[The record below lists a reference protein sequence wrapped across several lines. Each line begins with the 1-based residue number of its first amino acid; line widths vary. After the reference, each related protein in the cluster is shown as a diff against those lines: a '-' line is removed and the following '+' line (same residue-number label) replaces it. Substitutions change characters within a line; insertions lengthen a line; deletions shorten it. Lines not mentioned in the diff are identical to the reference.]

1 MGNVTCLFTQIAP
14 VSPTE
19 GSLAMTMPTM
29 LGAETVAP
37 DTTSLSSFLPVADLG
52 VLAVN
57 AFVIHAEQPI
67 LVDTGAAALR
77 QPFLAALAD
86 AIDPSDLRYIFLS
99 HMDADHLGNLD
110 AVLALA
116 PQAKVL
122 TNFLGMA
129 KMMLQERDL
138 SRVSLIEPG
147 SEIDLGD
154 RRLVPLKP
162 PYYDAPETTGFFD
175 TKSRVL
181 FSADAFGALLESP
194 ETEAAAIAPDAL
206 RDGMLGWA
214 AIDAPWLATADG
226 GKFGRLLRNIE
237 RLDPTAIV
245 SGHLP
250 VARGVTGRL
259 TRNLNDALSGGTF
272 AVPDHD
278 TFERL
283 LAEVAAAA

>member
-1 MGNVTCLFTQIAP
+1 
-14 VSPTE
+14 
-19 GSLAMTMPTM
+19 MTMPIM

-37 DTTSLSSFLPVADLG
+37 DTLSLSSFMPVADLG

-57 AFVIHAEQPI
+57 AFVIRAEQPV

-77 QPFLAALAD
+77 EPFLAALSD
-86 AIDPSDLRYIFLS
+86 AIDPADLRYIFLS

-129 KMMLQERDL
+129 KLMLQERDL
-138 SRVSLIEPG
+138 SRVTLIEPG
-147 SEIDLGD
+147 STIDLGD
-154 RRLVPLKP
+154 RNLVPLKP

-175 TKSRVL
+175 TRSGVL
-181 FSADAFGALLESP
+181 FSADAFGALLQAP
-194 ETEAAAIAPDAL
+194 EAEAAAIDPDAL
-206 RDGMLGWA
+206 RDGMLTWA
-214 AIDAPWLATADG
+214 AIDAPWLATADAA
-226 GKFGRLLRNIE
+226 KFGGLLRNIE

-250 VARGVTGRL
+250 VARGVTRRL
-259 TRNLNDALSGGTF
+259 TRNLEDALLGGSF

-283 LAEVAAAA
+283 LAEAAAAA

>member
-1 MGNVTCLFTQIAP
+1 
-14 VSPTE
+14 
-19 GSLAMTMPTM
+19 MTMPTM

-67 LVDTGAAALR
+67 LVHTGAAALR

-181 FSADAFGALLESP
+181 FSADAFGALLESRP
-194 ETEAAAIAPDAL
+194 RPKPPRSRLTPS
-206 RDGMLGWA
+206 
-214 AIDAPWLATADG
+214 ATACWV
-226 GKFGRLLRNIE
+226 GRRSTRRGSRPPMAASSAASSATSSGWTPRRSSPATS
-237 RLDPTAIV
+237 RLP
-245 SGHLP
+245 
-250 VARGVTGRL
+250 
-259 TRNLNDALSGGTF
+259 
-272 AVPDHD
+272 
-278 TFERL
+278 
-283 LAEVAAAA
+283 AA